1 MSPPKTLSRSD
12 FINAAFKLVRE
23 HGWANLTTRNLAR
36 ELASSTMPFYSQFS
50 AISDLENEVIRKAMD
65 LVADYESRPHTGN
78 PLLDTGIGYVLFAW
92 EEPHLFAAL
101 NDKKHVKMQTKYGD
115 IQFRKQV
122 EELARHPKMKGLSY
136 EQVRNLQFLA
146 WTFVY
151 GIAGMK
157 SWIDET
163 QVNFKKEDLLR
174 WITDGLRA
182 LGDGYIQNFRQSSLM
197 KKKGNKNEKK

>member
-1 MSPPKTLSRSD
+1 MSPPKTLSRND

-23 HGWANLTTRNLAR
+23 HGWANLTARNIAR

-78 PLLDTGIGYVLFAW
+78 PLLDAGIGYVLFAW

-101 NDKKHVKMQTKYGD
+101 NDRKHVKMQTKYGD

-122 EELARHPKMKGLSY
+122 EELVRHPKMKELSR
-136 EQVRNLQFLA
+136 EQVSNLQFLS

-157 SWIDET
+157 GWIDET
-163 QVNFKKEDLLR
+163 QVNFKKEDLHR
-174 WITDGLRA
+174 WVTDGLRA
-182 LGDGYIQNFRQSSLM
+182 LGVGYIQNSKKSTL
-197 KKKGNKNEKK
+197 KKKGKKNEKK